1 MEKDL
6 QTIIFTWFAKNSR
19 LIISLFHF
27 GYYLG
32 LVILVG
38 LGYLET
44 RDAYYSTIYELG
56 RHFGQASIFLLG
68 VVVLPG
74 ILGRLKIEIKITRV
88 ITLFRRQI
96 GITVFLL
103 ALSHYLLIRFVPILM
118 GNVKFQIISPVLFE
132 NFGALALF
140 IIFFM
145 FVTSN
150 DNSRKKLGRWWT
162 VLHRFVYVGVWLLV
176 LHTGFNKISIWTL
189 GIFVVGVLEVIS
201 WVYYFLRNKGEL
213 NKTTGSTASGGNSST
228 GQNQGQGSTNVS
240 QPL

>member
-1 MEKDL
+1 MDQNLPQQDL
-6 QTIIFTWFAKNSR
+6 QTKIFTWFAKNSR
-19 LIISLFHF
+19 LFIRLFHF

-32 LVILVG
+32 LVVLALLAYLEMQDKYYSMVYG
-38 LGYLET
+38 LGKNL
-44 RDAYYSTIYELG
+44 
-56 RHFGQASIFLLG
+56 GQAALLLLG

-74 ILGRLKIEIKITRV
+74 ILGRFKIEIRLTRI

-103 ALSHYLLIRFVPILM
+103 ALSHYLLIRFVPILI

-140 IIFFM
+140 ILFFM

-162 VLHRFVYVGVWLLV
+162 VLHRFVYVAVWLLV
-176 LHTGFNKISIWTL
+176 LHTGLQKVSVWTL
-189 GIFVVGVLEVIS
+189 GIFVVGLLEVIS

-213 NKTTGSTASGGNSST
+213 NKTTGGTAGGGNSSPS
-228 GQNQGQGSTNVS
+228 QN
-240 QPL
+240 